1 MAFQIFNKG
10 GSARVSDKKG
20 GNGSEQR
27 MPQNDEGQAGE
38 ATSALLDVT
47 KVNVPE
53 TGGFKEEELPPIPK
67 LPPFP
72 SFISDSSASQ
82 NEVNSLDSK
91 KNDTSVN
98 EPNEANDRVGSEETE
113 NRQPHLSDAVSPPRA
128 LNFVNKNQ
136 PKTSE
141 FPSETDKELQKRQE
155 LQTVVQEALLKN
167 GKPVKPKLAYNTD
180 YTSPTFFKELFDN
193 GNVCITAPGGSLPIK

>member
-20 GNGSEQR
+20 GNGGERR

-72 SFISDSSASQ
+72 
-82 NEVNSLDSK
+82 
-91 KNDTSVN
+91 
-98 EPNEANDRVGSEETE
+98 
-113 NRQPHLSDAVSPPRA
+113 
-128 LNFVNKNQ
+128 
-136 PKTSE
+136 
-141 FPSETDKELQKRQE
+141 
-155 LQTVVQEALLKN
+155 
-167 GKPVKPKLAYNTD
+167 
-180 YTSPTFFKELFDN
+180 
-193 GNVCITAPGGSLPIK
+193 